1 MTSDHTNQ
9 KKKAPFPG
17 WAVAII
23 VISTIVFFILLLIMI
38 PKLYGINH
46 ITVTPQIKANSQKS
60 LKKMLTQ
67 TQKAKISNFKKKYQ
81 SYITNV
87 KNKNQGLSEFQIND
101 TAASQIIRDLT
112 SKEKFDIENYQQ
124 FLKQIP
130 TDIKQKGM
138 TADVIQAKEKTIN
151 DTILKDMN
159 QYIEQTTNPTLNGA
173 IAYIEK
179 DSLENLIM
187 KHTGRS
193 QASYTQLYRPFYKK
207 ALQLKKNKNGQR
219 NTQRNTH
226 SK

>member
-1 MTSDHTNQ
+1 MTSDSDHTNQ
-9 KKKAPFPG
+9 KKKAPLPG

-23 VISTIVFFILLLIMI
+23 VISTIVFLILLLIMI

-46 ITVTPQIKANSQKS
+46 ITVTPQK
-60 LKKMLTQ
+60 
-67 TQKAKISNFKKKYQ
+67 KAKMSNFEKKYQ
-81 SYITNV
+81 SYISNS
-87 KNKNQGLSEFQIND
+87 KKQNPGLSKFQTND
-101 TAASQIIRDLT
+101 IAASQIIRDLT
-112 SKEKFDIENYQQ
+112 SKEKFDIEKYKQ

-130 TDIKQKGM
+130 TEIKQKGM
-138 TADVIQAKEKTIN
+138 TGAVIQAKERTIN

-159 QYIEQTTNPTLNGA
+159 QYINQTTNPTLNDA

-219 NTQRNTH
+219 NPVANL
-226 SK
+226 